1 MAVEGGHGMTAPE
14 LQIHGSVRVEVLD
27 ARGERLLGRG
37 HLRLESATEGARAVA
52 RLDPDA
58 GATFEA
64 GPHVLRLPTGQ
75 AWEVDLAPREG
86 GRVLGVVGV
95 GIGAP
100 SISVEGGGE

>member
-1 MAVEGGHGMTAPE
+1 MTAPP

-37 HLRLESATEGARAVA
+37 HLRLEPAIEGARVVA
-52 RLDPDA
+52 QLDPA
-58 GATFEA
+58 SGATFKA

-75 AWEVDLAPREG
+75 PWEVDLAPREG
-86 GRVLGVVGV
+86 GRVLRVVGV
-95 GIGAP
+95 GVGAP